1 MWRLTENQV
10 QIGLIQLASLDQN
23 QASLLRVVLDNPEKT
38 ERSNSFC
45 REQII
50 KAIQIT
56 LPKLRHNEKQNILGQ
71 KI

>member
-1 MWRLTENQV
+1 MWQLTKNQV

-23 QASLLRVVLDNPEKT
+23 QASLLRVVLDTPEKT

-45 REQII
+45 REQIVR
-50 KAIQIT
+50 AIQLT
-56 LPKLRHNEKQNILGQ
+56 LPKRRHNEKQNILGQ